1 MDLAYIPSPSQN
13 VWHLFG
19 VVPIRGYALAII
31 SGIVIA
37 CVITEYRLRRRGAA
51 PGTTIDIALWAVPF
65 GIVGARIYHV
75 VTSPEA
81 YFGDGGEPI
90 KALFIWEGG
99 LGIPGAIVA
108 GALGAWIACRR
119 LGIPLSMVADA
130 LAPGLPVAQAVG
142 RLGNWVN
149 QELYGGPLDAWW
161 AVRIDVNPD
170 PSVVQFETFHPTFLY
185 ELLWN
190 LGVALLVWQLDKHLK
205 FGKGR
210 AFAVYVLGYGIGRF
224 WIEGMRIDPAQEFA
238 GLRLNQWMSV
248 VIAIGALIYLLR
260 VEGKREVLVPTEG
273 GVLKAV
279 PYDSP
284 EALAAKAGST
294 AAADEAGADVVEA
307 DADTDTDGP
316 DAPDDEGADG
326 GDAPGDKKAT
336 EDGKV

>member
-51 PGTTIDIALWAVPF
+51 PGTVIDIALWAVPF

-90 KALFIWEGG
+90 KALYIWEGG

-190 LGVALLVWQLDKHLK
+190 LGVALLVWQLDRIVK

-248 VIAIGALIYLLR
+248 VIVVGALIYLLR

-284 EALAAKAGST
+284 EALEAQGAT
-294 AAADEAGADVVEA
+294 AESDGEAEA
-307 DADTDTDGP
+307 DD
-316 DAPDDEGADG
+316 DAAEPDDDVPSDETADQTADG
-326 GDAPGDKKAT
+326 GDAPGDEKAT

>member
-1 MDLAYIPSPSQN
+1 MDLAYIPSPSQS

-37 CVITEYRLRRRGAA
+37 CVITEVRLRRRGAA
-51 PGTTIDIALWAVPF
+51 PGTVIDIALWAVPF

-75 VTSPEA
+75 ITSPDA
-81 YFGDGGEPI
+81 YFGVDGVPMD
-90 KALFIWEGG
+90 AFAIWKGG

-119 LGIPLSMVADA
+119 LGVPLSMVADA

-142 RLGNWVN
+142 RLGNWFN
-149 QELYGGPLDAWW
+149 QELYGGPLDAFW
-161 AVRIDVNPD
+161 AVEIDPQNRLAGHLDVA
-170 PSVVQFETFHPTFLY
+170 TYHPTFLY

-190 LGVALLVWQLDKHLK
+190 LGLALLVWLLDRRLK

-210 AFAVYVLGYGIGRF
+210 AFALYVLGYGIGRF
-224 WIEGMRIDPAQEFA
+224 WIEGMRIDPAQDFL

-248 VIAIGALIYLLR
+248 AIVVGALIYLLR
-260 VEGKREVLVPTEG
+260 VEGKRDVLVPGED

-279 PYDSP
+279 TYDSP
-284 EALAAKAGST
+284 EALAGKADAGT
-294 AAADEAGADVVEA
+294 DDVADDVPDEAADAEAE
-307 DADTDTDGP
+307 
-316 DAPDDEGADG
+316 APDDGETG
-326 GDAPGDKKAT
+326 GDAGEAEKAT